1 MDGITK
7 EKSYNN
13 HGGGV
18 WSYRPLTRLRI
29 YLAVCVMVF
38 CACMVGVGVLFIVG
52 MDSSDNEPAG
62 AFTGSSTNLSIDIM
76 RGSNIVRRSTNNY
89 FIADSITSPM
99 RRARADEIFSIAPA
113 LYSPVFLD
121 CGAIRRNDLL
131 SYRLAPTY
139 ARRNYLVGTGCGNFF
154 LGLNVRYTLRP
165 GFHAFRIVSD
175 CNASNAA
182 LRYLNSFVGITPTVA
197 FQRYASSPISPWW
210 NANLNSALSHSILEF
225 NPDHCDALII
235 VRNPTTITPS
245 AGVNGTVSA
254 AHTAGPNSTHT
265 FTATPDPGFRV
276 ASWAGGTLPAG
287 NRGANCVAGSNSCT
301 VTMPGV
307 DHTLNVT
314 FERSNYNVLVS
325 SNDTSMGTTGQSSI
339 IGQTQSLHTIT
350 ATALPG
356 HRFVNWTNIGTTEV
370 IITDPDQGSN
380 TGASSTTILIPNL
393 PGGHVQA
400 NFERNPTT
408 ITPSVYPAGA
418 GTVSPDTVQTGPSG
432 STTEFTAT
440 PANGWHFVAW
450 RRTFDGVNIST
461 ENPFD
466 DTHPD
471 TGNVNLVAIFARNT
485 TTITAT
491 STIGGSVTPSGE
503 SGGLSG
509 TTETF
514 IAAPNTGFYFS
525 GWSRTTGGPIF
536 STTNPFTDTRP
547 DSGTVYLIANFTGFT
562 GTVRFDRGSHAGI
575 TPTGNVPADQTRQSG
590 QAWLSAGTHNLTIP
604 GRHIVGWYTAAV
616 GGFRVLDT
624 DGTVVANPPD
634 LIVPIV
640 GAVVTL
646 HARWSENTGTV
657 RFNANVISTDLHP
670 VLGNVPTSL
679 TDSRATTG
687 YTWTSNIQVSS
698 EFRRIGFILAGWYT
712 TASGEGARIFNA
724 NGTPVVGAPSLVMPT
739 QGGYF
744 DLFARWTAN
753 TGNLRFLPNAP
764 TGPVPG
770 PMPTQIVYT
779 TANQLPASVAL
790 PGNFGRAHYWFLGF
804 YDSPTGGTRIF
815 VPNCFAAPGIPC
827 NPSTLVLD
835 GDPRHLAVV
844 GGFTDLYARWA
855 PAIWR
860 ADFDIREATS
870 TQPSVQYLQS
880 NETVTRPPDPV
891 HPAGHSFVRWERQD
905 RLGVEFN
912 FDEPI
917 TSNVTLVAIFT
928 PHVDIVIF
936 NEQGGRGSVPYV
948 PFTWGNPITAP
959 PSPTRVGFVF
969 SHWSLEQATETTPMP
984 PRFNFA
990 TQIFYRME
998 LFAVWIPSEHTV
1010 RIQWNDESGNIVY
1023 TEFIVSHGETIPSQ
1037 NRPSN
1042 PTYPPYGIAEDA
1054 RFLHWS
1060 MTPNGNHAFDFES
1073 TAVTRSFTLYAVWTR
1088 GEVEPEAGLN

>member
-1 MDGITK
+1 
-7 EKSYNN
+7 
-13 HGGGV
+13 V
-18 WSYRPLTRLRI
+18 
-29 YLAVCVMVF
+29 
-38 CACMVGVGVLFIVG
+38 
-52 MDSSDNEPAG
+52 
-62 AFTGSSTNLSIDIM
+62 
-76 RGSNIVRRSTNNY
+76 
-89 FIADSITSPM
+89 
-99 RRARADEIFSIAPA
+99 
-113 LYSPVFLD
+113 
-121 CGAIRRNDLL
+121 
-131 SYRLAPTY
+131 
-139 ARRNYLVGTGCGNFF
+139 
-154 LGLNVRYTLRP
+154 
-165 GFHAFRIVSD
+165 
-175 CNASNAA
+175 
-182 LRYLNSFVGITPTVA
+182 
-197 FQRYASSPISPWW
+197 
-210 NANLNSALSHSILEF
+210 
-225 NPDHCDALII
+225 
-235 VRNPTTITPS
+235 TI
-245 AGVNGTVSA
+245 
-254 AHTAGPNSTHT
+254 H
-265 FTATPDPGFRV
+265 
-276 ASWAGGTLPAG
+276 
-287 NRGANCVAGSNSCT
+287 
-301 VTMPGV
+301 
-307 DHTLNVT
+307 VT
-314 FERSNYNVLVS
+314 FEL
-325 SNDTSMGTTGQSSI
+325 
-339 IGQTQSLHTIT
+339 IT
-350 ATALPG
+350 
-356 HRFVNWTNIGTTEV
+356 TNIVVTA
-370 IITDPDQGSN
+370 GSVA
-380 TGASSTTILIPNL
+380 TG
-393 PGGHVQA
+393 
-400 NFERNPTT
+400 
-408 ITPSVYPAGA
+408 
-418 GTVSPDTVQTGPSG
+418 GTVNPSGIQTGSPG
-432 STTEFTAT
+432 STREFTAT
-440 PANGWHFVAW
+440 PAEGWHVSSWGGTAVGASECGANNTCTVTFQPPTPGAANLWANFTRNTTAIIYDINPVGSGVVGSSGAEGLSGGNAFFSAVPLPGWHFTHW
-450 RRTFDGVNIST
+450 SGHGTGTST
-461 ENPFD
+461 SLTIARPLGGN
-466 DTHPD
+466 HA
-471 TGNVNLVAIFARNT
+471 TGQYAILTANFARNQTTITPSIYPVGAGVVALEGSTSMAGVQTAESGSTSDFIAIPADGWLFVGWSWEAEDLSPWPSNLLTPNTTATFPRSGNGELIANFARNQTGIHTSVAWSGLVPPVYGMAGSVVITSGTAGGDSGGDVTFRADPASGWQFSHWSGHGSGSTNPATFQRPMGPNLHVVTLTANFVRVT

-1088 GEVEPEAGLN
+1088 VEFETEAGLN